1 MSIPKKIHYCWFG
14 KSSLPKSVEKC
25 INSWKKFCPD
35 YEIVRW
41 DEDNF
46 DVSDNLYAKQALE
59 NKKYA
64 FVSDYA
70 RLKILYDNGGIYL
83 DTDVELVR
91 PLDDLLVYSGYMGFE
106 KGKFISE
113 NERSYEMASGLGMG
127 AEPKNEIIAL
137 MLSDYDNIP
146 FVDEN
151 GNFDT
156 LPCPR
161 RNTLA
166 LEKFGFITN
175 GEMQVIDNFCIL
187 PPEYL
192 SPKDFVTRKITFTE
206 NTYSI
211 HHYDGSYLTKKDKFD
226 MILARIYT
234 SKLYNFLKKIKRIII
249 KK

>member
-14 KSSLPKSVEKC
+14 KNSLPKSVEKC

-35 YEIVRW
+35 YEIIRW

-70 RLKILYDNGGIYL
+70 RLNILYDNGGIYL
-83 DTDVELVR
+83 DTDVELIKS
-91 PLDDLLVYSGYMGFE
+91 LDDLLTYSGYMGFE

-113 NERSYEMASGLGMG
+113 NERIFEMASGLGMG
-127 AEPKNEIIAL
+127 AEPKNEIVFA

-146 FVDEN
+146 FVDKT

-166 LEKFGFITN
+166 LKKLGFITN

-192 SPKDFVTRKITFTE
+192 SPKDFVTRKITITK

-226 MILARIYT
+226 MLIARFYT
-234 SKLYNFLKKIKRIII
+234 SKLFEFLKKIKRSII

>member
-14 KSSLPKSVEKC
+14 GNPLPESVKKC

-35 YEIVRW
+35 FEIIRW
-41 DEDNF
+41 DESNF
-46 DVSDNLYAKQALE
+46 DVSGNLYAKQALQ

-83 DTDVELVR
+83 DTDVELVK
-91 PLDDLLVYSGYMGFE
+91 PLDDFLTYSGYMGFE
-106 KGKFISE
+106 KGRFINE
-113 NERSYEMASGLGMG
+113 NERIYEMASGLGMG
-127 AEPKNEIIAL
+127 AEPENKVIFA

-146 FVDEN
+146 FVDEK

-156 LPCPR
+156 LPCPS
-161 RNTLA
+161 RNTFTLKN
-166 LEKFGFITN
+166 LGFVTN
-175 GEMQVIDNFCIL
+175 GEKQVINNFCIL
-187 PPEYL
+187 PSEYL
-192 SPKDFVTRKITFTE
+192 APMDFVTRKITITE

-211 HHYDGSYLTKKDKFD
+211 HHYDGSYLTGKDKVD
-226 MILARIYT
+226 MLVARFYT
-234 SKLYNFLKKIKRIII
+234 SKLFNFLRKIKRSVI